1 MADKLEME
9 VESDAATNDEAEFK
23 SKSTEEDAGNTK
35 EEQENNELTEESVS
49 VLEDENQ
56 WKKSMRLFHNGRF
69 VQISHLSD
77 DTEEKDIREF
87 LCSLDIKDVEMNKAT
102 ASAKVILEKPETFDP
117 LIHTT
122 EAPTMLNGKKVVV
135 QFSNAENFLCVSNL
149 PLTFGEK
156 DFDQLVEKFGP
167 VERSFLVYDHET
179 DQSKGYG
186 LVEYCSRAVACQAKS
201 LLNLKQLDSEFL
213 YCEWL
218 DHKLITYS
226 SLYSRCLFVTKLPA
240 DFRDLTSFRKFFSE
254 VATPIYCQLSLRNEP
269 SAKFGLVEFANQKDA
284 DETQKKFDGREH
296 GGQKLR
302 VSFGQPGFTAVKL
315 FDKLVADMDSKSR
328 NKSGLLP
335 TPAFPAQV
343 LHQLR
348 MAAMKNAQAQVL
360 KKLLPNNLMQMQPR
374 PLQQQAGNRAP
385 WPLRAPNFGL
395 QNWISPVLPNTIRGP
410 TQNPPNLQTSFT
422 WNQNLQSQ
430 ASSSGI
436 STHTVR
442 NMNPVAQKLVSAQS
456 SVIRP
461 QPPNLTNATPN
472 HRVLLNTQLNPTTS
486 IQRFRQPQV
495 MVGNTSTSFQ
505 NSLAAVNNQMAQ
517 NLIQQKLQHS
527 LNQQLLSA
535 RNGLAA
541 SSAATQQQQWNLLQ
555 NRELSSLMQN
565 RAAGEP
571 RPQAVNTF
579 SSASNEILKNS
590 NVARVDQS
598 NAALLAQQLNQ
609 QQQLGLTGGA
619 RSITDRGM
627 SVPNNPSN
635 LQHLLVNLQ
644 AKNYFSGPSAPTSH
658 PSLLNSVAGR
668 SNTTLPGRGIGQSP
682 TQSFQWRSPGN
693 SLNTSSSGYLRPP
706 FLNGIP
712 HWSQLNS
719 RKEIFDRV
727 GSVRPHNY
735 LMKMAYQ
742 GPAYGLSRECQIK
755 SKKKFQLDQALQAL
769 DWVREVTNEK
779 LEPPNPERGF
789 EDQVDFADSL
799 KDGIALCKLINILM
813 PGAVPKINEGKMPFK
828 QMENIEMFLKGCTK
842 YGLKP
847 HDLFQVND
855 LYERKNLYMAQK
867 RGFDGPVIG
876 VKLAEE
882 NRRNFSKE
890 QLDMSKTVLSLQ
902 TGTNRGASQ
911 SGMTPYGA
919 TRQILPDRR

>member
-1 MADKLEME
+1 MADKLAME
-9 VESDAATNDEAEFK
+9 GESEVATNDDAEMT
-23 SKSTEEDAGNTK
+23 SKNTEEDVCSTK
-35 EEQENNELTEESVS
+35 EKQENNELTDESVS
-49 VLEDENQ
+49 MSEDESQ

-69 VQISHLSD
+69 VQITHLSD
-77 DTEEKDIREF
+77 VIEEKDIRDF
-87 LCSLDIKDVEMNKAT
+87 LFFLDIKDVEINKAT

-117 LIHTT
+117 LICTT
-122 EAPTMLNGKKVVV
+122 EVPTLLKGKKVVV

-156 DFDQLVEKFGP
+156 DFNQLVEKFGP

-201 LLNLKQLDSEFL
+201 LLNLKQLDSGFL

-226 SLYSRCLFVTKLPA
+226 SLYSRCLFVTRLPA

-254 VATPIYCQLSLRNEP
+254 IATPIYCQLSLRNEL
-269 SAKFGLVEFANQKDA
+269 SARFGLVEFANQKDA

-315 FDKLVADMDSKSR
+315 FDKLVADMDSKTR

-360 KKLLPNNLMQMQPR
+360 KKLLPNNMMQMQPR
-374 PLQQQAGNRAP
+374 PIQQQAGNRAP
-385 WPLRAPNFGL
+385 WPLRAPNFRL

-430 ASSSGI
+430 VSSSGLP
-436 STHTVR
+436 THTVR
-442 NMNPVAQKLVSAQS
+442 NMHPMAQNLVSAQS
-456 SVIRP
+456 NVIRP
-461 QPPNLTNATPN
+461 QPPALTNTTPN
-472 HRVLLNTQLNPTTS
+472 HHALLNTQLNQTAS

-541 SSAATQQQQWNLLQ
+541 STGAPQQQQLNLLQ
-555 NRELSSLMQN
+555 NRDLSSLMQN

-571 RPQAVNTF
+571 RPPAVNTF
-579 SSASNEILKNS
+579 TSASNEILKNS
-590 NVARVDQS
+590 NVARIDQC

-609 QQQLGLTGGA
+609 QQQLGLAGGA
-619 RSITDRGM
+619 RSVTGRGM
-627 SVPNNPSN
+627 NVPNNPPN
-635 LQHLLVNLQ
+635 LQQLLVNLQ
-644 AKNYFSGPSAPTSH
+644 TKNYFSGPSAPTSH

-682 TQSFQWRSPGN
+682 TQSFQWGSPGN
-693 SLNTSSSGYLRPP
+693 SLNTSSSAYLRPP

-712 HWSQLNS
+712 HNPVRRTTMLDSTPRGLVATTLS
-719 RKEIFDRV
+719 PTCRTR
-727 GSVRPHNY
+727 GSSYN
-735 LMKMAYQ
+735 
-742 GPAYGLSRECQIK
+742 
-755 SKKKFQLDQALQAL
+755 LQ
-769 DWVREVTNEK
+769 TT
-779 LEPPNPERGF
+779 G
-789 EDQVDFADSL
+789 
-799 KDGIALCKLINILM
+799 
-813 PGAVPKINEGKMPFK
+813 PKI
-828 QMENIEMFLKGCTK
+828 
-842 YGLKP
+842 
-847 HDLFQVND
+847 VW
-855 LYERKNLYMAQK
+855 
-867 RGFDGPVIG
+867 
-876 VKLAEE
+876 
-882 NRRNFSKE
+882 
-890 QLDMSKTVLSLQ
+890 
-902 TGTNRGASQ
+902 
-911 SGMTPYGA
+911 
-919 TRQILPDRR
+919 